1 MIIRVAI
8 AVIRAWRKLPRW
20 MKVPCPRG
28 PERSCSA
35 QSLAAL
41 EAGAGLMAVVVIV
54 GTCGAC
60 DKPPRPK
67 LPPLPAKG
75 WWER

>member
-1 MIIRVAI
+1 MTVKAAI

-41 EAGAGLMAVVVIV
+41 EAGAGLMAVAVII
-54 GTCGAC
+54 GSCAAC
-60 DKPPRPK
+60 RGDFPEWPK
-67 LPPLPAKG
+67 G
-75 WWER
+75 SF